1 MSSSPPRAWL
11 PTAILDAL
19 RGFLIGLAELIP
31 GVSGGTIALITGVY
45 ERLIASASHVIGALR
60 ALIRPPTSEDAAQR
74 QGRLPAA
81 RAELAQ
87 VQWSL
92 VLPLVGGMVIAV
104 FTVAGVAE
112 RLVTSYPE
120 QARGLFFGLVAA
132 SLLVPLRLLPP
143 RRLRGF
149 AGIARDGIMVLG
161 AAALAA
167 WLVGLA
173 AQTTSAEPPTALV
186 FFAAAIAICALV
198 VPGVSGSFFLLA
210 IGIYSATLTA
220 VSERDLAYIGTFA
233 AGALLGLVSVVQL
246 LRYLLER
253 HRRVTLLVMTGL
265 MAGSLR
271 ALWPW
276 QMSETE
282 DKGTGTLLAP
292 QEPLAEPILFAL
304 LGAALVLAMIVLD
317 ARHGIRETGTSA
329 TADTSTSTSNP
340 SARTTRGHAPESETH

>member
-1 MSSSPPRAWL
+1 MGETRAVSSSPPRAWL

-45 ERLIASASHVIGALR
+45 ERLIASASHVIEALR
-60 ALIRPPTSEDAAQR
+60 ALIRPPARSEDAAQR
-74 QGRLPAA
+74 QGRLPTA

-92 VLPLVGGMVIAV
+92 VLPLVGGMAIAV

-132 SLLVPLRLLPP
+132 SLIVPVRLLPP
-143 RRLRGF
+143 RRLRGL
-149 AGIARDGIMVLG
+149 AGIARDGVMVLG

-317 ARHGIRETGTSA
+317 ARRGIREA
-329 TADTSTSTSNP
+329 VTSTSNP
-340 SARTTRGHAPESETH
+340 SARTTRGHAPETETH